1 MRGAHGVV
9 LGLGQGLFLGGEE
22 GQAGLDLLARVDRRQ
37 ALGDDP
43 GDHGRRQLAEVGQ
56 QGVALLVEF
65 ADHARTLVHRPV
77 VELAGELVLDDAAL
91 LLHHEDF
98 VQAFGELVHR
108 HRLQRPAHAHLEHS
122 QADLGAKRLVQAQ
135 VVQGLAHVEIGLAGG
150 DDPQAR
156 VGRIQGD
163 LVEVVGAGKG
173 AGGVDLVHVQALFL
187 RQGRVRPA
195 DVHAVFR
202 QDEVLGD
209 LHLDPQRVH
218 IHHGGGVDVLG
229 DGLERHPA
237 AAVARQLP
245 ADDAVVE
252 DFLDVGR
259 VQHRDGGGDE
269 GVLALVGDA
278 RRLAAVVVAGQQQDA
293 TVGRYAGRVAMLE
306 DIAAAVHTRAFA
318 VPHGEHAVV
327 TRAGE
332 QAGLLAA
339 PDGGSGQFF
348 VDPWL
353 EVDVVFL
360 EEGLGFP
367 EALVEVAERRAAVA
381 GDEAGGVQA
390 VRLVPLLLQH
400 RQAGE
405 GLGAGEIEVTG
416 CETVFVIQADLG
428 QRHAGAPVVF
438 MATSMATV
446 GAIFHSV
453 PGRIAAAGAW
463 PRR

>member
-1 MRGAHGVV
+1 M
-9 LGLGQGLFLGGEE
+9 
-22 GQAGLDLLARVDRRQ
+22 
-37 ALGDDP
+37 
-43 GDHGRRQLAEVGQ
+43 
-56 QGVALLVEF
+56 
-65 ADHARTLVHRPV
+65 
-77 VELAGELVLDDAAL
+77 
-91 LLHHEDF
+91 
-98 VQAFGELVHR
+98 
-108 HRLQRPAHAHLEHS
+108 
-122 QADLGAKRLVQAQ
+122 
-135 VVQGLAHVEIGLAGG
+135 
-150 DDPQAR
+150 
-156 VGRIQGD
+156 
-163 LVEVVGAGKG
+163 
-173 AGGVDLVHVQALFL
+173 
-187 RQGRVRPA
+187 
-195 DVHAVFR
+195 
-202 QDEVLGD
+202 
-209 LHLDPQRVH
+209 
-218 IHHGGGVDVLG
+218 
-229 DGLERHPA
+229 
-237 AAVARQLP
+237 
-245 ADDAVVE
+245 
-252 DFLDVGR
+252 
-259 VQHRDGGGDE
+259 
-269 GVLALVGDA
+269 
-278 RRLAAVVVAGQQQDA
+278 
-293 TVGRYAGRVAMLE
+293 GRYAGRVAMLE